1 MIAIGLSAFSVV
13 GGPRL
18 PYKRN
23 YLTREGLNRLEA
35 ELEDLRTDRRQSV
48 AEQIQKAKELG
59 GSVDNAEYED
69 SKNQQAFVEGR
80 ILTLEKMINKAVLI
94 EENEKPTKNVEIGRH
109 VTLINQTG
117 KKEEYTIVGSVEAD
131 PGRGRISNESPV
143 GMALLNKKVGQKV
156 QVKTPAGLVTLTISS
171 IG

>member
-1 MIAIGLSAFSVV
+1 M
-13 GGPRL
+13 PD
-18 PYKRN
+18 KRN

-94 EENEKPTKNVEIGRH
+94 EENEKPANNVEIGRH

-143 GMALLNKKVGQKV
+143 GRALLNKKVGQKV